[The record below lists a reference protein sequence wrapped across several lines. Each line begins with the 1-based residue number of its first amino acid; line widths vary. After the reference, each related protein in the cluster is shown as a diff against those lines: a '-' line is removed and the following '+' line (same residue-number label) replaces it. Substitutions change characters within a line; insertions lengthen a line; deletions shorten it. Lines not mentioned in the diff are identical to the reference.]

1 MRLLPMLF
9 AGTVVAG
16 LVAAPALAG
25 KPKFGAWG
33 VDLSAM
39 DTAVAPGNNFFK
51 YVNGTWLKHAK
62 IPADRTSTGVWL
74 DIAKRTE
81 HELGAIVAQLRAK
94 PYADLTPDEK
104 KLRDL
109 YTAYMDVKEIDR
121 QGLLPAAH
129 DFARFAHMSSPAIIA
144 AKMATLAAQTYNP
157 LFGGS
162 ARVAPFSLSISPDF
176 KDPSRYALYV
186 SQSGLGLPNRDYYLS
201 KNPAIVKVRHAYQ
214 AWLVK
219 MMALAGFKDAKLR
232 AQKVYQLELA
242 IAKVSRPAAARRNV
256 LKDYNP
262 MTVSQLDKFAPGFPW
277 KFWLAASGVS
287 PRGPHGQRII
297 IATDKSAMPALAKI
311 FAHTPASTWGD
322 YLTVHYLHAFAGEL
336 PQNVERL
343 NFAFYGTA
351 LAGQKVQLARATR
364 AVHLLDQQM
373 GFALGRLYVA
383 KYFPPEAKAKAEEL
397 VANLRQ
403 TYEQD
408 IPTLTWMSAK
418 TKAKALQKLKLL
430 SPHIGYPDKWPSY
443 RRLIITPFQLLDD
456 VQRAGQFRWRR
467 RTDHLD
473 EPVDRSSWDMTPS
486 TLNAYYDPLL
496 NEIVFPAAILQPP
509 FFDPNADAAV
519 NYGAIGAVIGH
530 EMSHGYDD
538 QGSRFDAHGV
548 LHNWWTKADR
558 AAFDARTKALTDQ
571 YDSYEPVPGI
581 HINGKLTL
589 GENIADLAGL
599 TIAYKAYHLSLH
611 GKPAPVLNGFTGDQR
626 FFLAYG
632 QVWRMK
638 ITPDA
643 LRVELL
649 SDPHSPPEY
658 RVIGTTRN
666 LDPWYRAF
674 NVKPGSKYYLPP
686 DKRVHLW

>member
-1 MRLLPMLF
+1 MRLLPMIL
-9 AGTVVAG
+9 AGAVVAG
-16 LVAAPALAG
+16 LAASPACAG
-25 KPKFGAWG
+25 KPEFGSWG

-39 DTAVAPGNNFFK
+39 DTSVAPGNNFFK
-51 YVNGTWLKHAK
+51 YVNGTWLKHAV

-74 DIAKRTE
+74 DIAIRTE
-81 HELGAIVAQLRAK
+81 HELGTIVTELRAK
-94 PYADLTPDEK
+94 PYGELTPDDR

-109 YTAYMDVKEIDR
+109 YAAFMNVKALDAA
-121 QGLLPAAH
+121 GLKPAEP
-129 DFARFAHMSSPAIIA
+129 DLARFAHLASPDAIA
-144 AKMATLAAQTYNP
+144 AAMAQLAAQTYNP
-157 LFGGS
+157 FFGGGDS
-162 ARVAPFSLSISPDF
+162 VAPFALSIEPDE
-176 KDPSRYALYV
+176 KNPSRYALYV
-186 SQSGLGLPNRDYYLS
+186 SQSGLGMPNRDYYLS
-201 KNPAIVKVRHAYQ
+201 KNPAITKTRRAYR

-219 MMALAGFKDAKLR
+219 MMTLAGLKNPKAR
-232 AQKVYQLELA
+232 AARVYALEAA

-256 LKDYNP
+256 LKNYNP
-262 MTVSQLDKFAPGFPW
+262 MTVSQLEEFAPGFPW
-277 KFWLAASGVS
+277 KLWLAASGVT
-287 PRGPHGQRII
+287 PQGPHGQRIV
-297 IATDKSAMPALAKI
+297 IATDKSALPAIAKI
-311 FAHTPASTWGD
+311 FAHTPASTWAD
-322 YLTVHYLHAFAGEL
+322 YLTVHYLHAFAEEL
-336 PQNVERL
+336 PQTIERL
-343 NFAFYGTA
+343 NFDFYGKA
-351 LAGQKVQLARATR
+351 LLGEKSQLKRATR

-383 KYFPPEAKAKAEEL
+383 RYFPPEAKAKAEQL
-397 VANLRQ
+397 VANLRRA
-403 TYEQD
+403 YELD

-430 SPHIGYPDKWPSY
+430 VPHIGYPDKWVNYGPLEIN
-443 RRLIITPFQLLDD
+443 RTTLLADI
-456 VQRAGQFRWRR
+456 QRAGEFRWRR
-467 RTDHLD
+467 RTAHLD
-473 EPVDRSSWDMTPS
+473 APVDRSEWFMTPP
-486 TLNAYYDPLL
+486 TLNAYYDPML

-509 FFDPNADAAV
+509 FFDPNADDAV

-538 QGSRFDAHGV
+538 QGSRFDAQGV

-571 YDSYEPVPGI
+571 YDTYEPVPGI

-632 QVWRMK
+632 QVWRTK
-638 ITPDA
+638 TTADA
-643 LRVELL
+643 LRRQLL
-649 SDPHSPPEY
+649 SDPHSPGEF

-666 LDPWYRAF
+666 LDPWYKAF
-674 NVKPGSKYYLPP
+674 DVKPGSKYYLPP

>member
-1 MRLLPMLF
+1 MRLLPMIF
-9 AGTVVAG
+9 AGTVAAG
-16 LVAAPALAG
+16 LVTAPALAG
-25 KPKFGAWG
+25 KPKFGTWG
-33 VDLSAM
+33 VDLGAM

-51 YVNGTWLKHAK
+51 YVNGTWLKHAT

-81 HELGAIVAQLRAK
+81 HELGDIVTQLRAK
-94 PYADLTPDEK
+94 PYAKLTPDQK

-109 YTAYMDVKEIDR
+109 YAAFMNVGALDAA
-121 QGLLPAAH
+121 GLKPAAE
-129 DFARFAHMSSPAIIA
+129 DFARFAHFTNPDAIA
-144 AKMATLAAQTYNP
+144 AVMARIAAQTYNP
-157 LFGGS
+157 LFGGA
-162 ARVAPFSLSISPDF
+162 ARVAPFALSISPDF
-176 KDPSRYALYV
+176 KNPSRYALYV

-201 KNPAIVKVRHAYQ
+201 KNPAIVKVRRAYRV
-214 AWLVK
+214 WLVK
-219 MMALAGFKDAKLR
+219 MMTLAGLKDAKAR
-232 AQKVYQLELA
+232 AQNVYQLELA

-262 MTVSQLDKFAPGFPW
+262 MTVSELQKFAPGFPW
-277 KFWLAASGVS
+277 KFWLAASGVN

-297 IATDKSAMPALAKI
+297 IAADKSAMPALAKI
-311 FAHTPASTWGD
+311 FARTPASTWGD
-322 YLTVHYLHAFAGEL
+322 YLTVRYLHAFAEEL
-336 PQNVERL
+336 PQNVEHL

-351 LAGQKVQLARATR
+351 LAGQKAQLARATR
-364 AVHLLDQQM
+364 AVHLLDSQM

-397 VANLRQ
+397 VANLRRA
-403 TYEQD
+403 YELD

-418 TKAKALQKLKLL
+418 TKAKALEKLKLL
-430 SPHIGYPDKWPSY
+430 SPHIGYPDKWLNYGPLKISP
-443 RRLIITPFQLLDD
+443 TTLLAD
-456 VQRAGQFRWRR
+456 VQRAGEFRWRR
-467 RTDHLD
+467 RTSHLD
-473 EPVDRSSWDMTPS
+473 EPVDRTSWDMTPS
-486 TLNAYYDPLL
+486 TLNAYYNPLL

-558 AAFDARTKALTDQ
+558 VAFDARTKALTDQ

-632 QVWRMK
+632 QVWRTK
-638 ITPDA
+638 VTADA
-643 LRVELL
+643 IRVELL
-649 SDPHSPPEY
+649 SDPHSPAEY

-674 NVKPGSKYYLPP
+674 NVKPGSKYYLAP